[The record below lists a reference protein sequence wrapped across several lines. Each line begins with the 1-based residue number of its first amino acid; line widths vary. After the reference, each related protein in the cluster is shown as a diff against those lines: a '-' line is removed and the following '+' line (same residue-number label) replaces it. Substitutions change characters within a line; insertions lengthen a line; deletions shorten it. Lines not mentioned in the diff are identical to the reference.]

1 MPIPFPAA
9 RITAGPRGTFLRDT
23 RAVSAVEFAL
33 LAPVMILLLV
43 GTIAYGLLFSTHI
56 SLQQLTAEAARSSI
70 AGLSGDERAAI
81 VEAHVADTLPRYFL
95 IDPERASVAVETPR
109 TGYSEIV
116 VRYDAS
122 AHPAYVFRGLLPL
135 PSDQVTYS
143 QIIRDG
149 GLS

>member
-1 MPIPFPAA
+1 MRILLVAA
-9 RITAGPRGTFLRDT
+9 SKGSTFLRDA

-33 LAPVMILLLV
+33 LAPLMILLLA

-70 AGLSGDERAAI
+70 AGLSADERVSI
-81 VEAHVADTLPRYFL
+81 VERHVADTLPRYFL
-95 IDPERASVAVETPR
+95 LDPDRASVAVEIPR
-109 TGYSEIV
+109 AGFTEIV

-135 PSDQVTYS
+135 PTDQVIYR
-143 QIIRDG
+143 QVIRDG
-149 GLS
+149 GLA

>member
-95 IDPERASVAVETPR
+95 IDPERASVCGGNTPDR
-109 TGYSEIV
+109 
-116 VRYDAS
+116 
-122 AHPAYVFRGLLPL
+122 L
-135 PSDQVTYS
+135 
-143 QIIRDG
+143 
-149 GLS
+149 

>member
-1 MPIPFPAA
+1 MRILLSAA
-9 RITAGPRGTFLRDT
+9 SKGGTFLRDS

-33 LAPVMILLLV
+33 LAPLMILLLA

-70 AGLSGDERAAI
+70 AGLSADERASI
-81 VEAHVADTLPRYFL
+81 VERHVADTLPRYFL
-95 IDPERASVAVETPR
+95 LDPDRASVAVEIPR
-109 TGYSEIV
+109 AGFTEIV

-135 PSDQVTYS
+135 PTDQVTYR

-149 GLS
+149 GLA

>member
-1 MPIPFPAA
+1 MRFLVMAA
-9 RITAGPRGTFLRDT
+9 AKGSRFLRET

-33 LAPVMILLLV
+33 LAPLMILLLA

-56 SLQQLTAEAARSSI
+56 SLQQLSAEAARSSI
-70 AGLSGDERAAI
+70 AGLSEAERTAI
-81 VEAHVADTLPRYFL
+81 VERHVADTLPRYFL
-95 IDPERASVAVETPR
+95 IDPERTSVAVEVPQA
-109 TGYSEIV
+109 GYTEIV

-135 PSDQVTYS
+135 PSDQVSYS
-143 QIIRDG
+143 QVIRDG

>member
-1 MPIPFPAA
+1 MRLSAKLAA
-9 RITAGPRGTFLRDT
+9 RCGNYSSDT

-56 SLQQLTAEAARSSI
+56 SLQQLVAEAARSSI
-70 AGLSGDERAAI
+70 AGLSLEERARI
-81 VEAHVADTLPRYFL
+81 VEAHVASTLPRYFL
-95 IDPERASVAVETPR
+95 IDPDRTRVAVEVPQVGFT
-109 TGYSEIV
+109 EIV
-116 VRYDAS
+116 VIYDAS

-135 PSDQVTYS
+135 PADQVVYR
-143 QIIRDG
+143 QMIRDG